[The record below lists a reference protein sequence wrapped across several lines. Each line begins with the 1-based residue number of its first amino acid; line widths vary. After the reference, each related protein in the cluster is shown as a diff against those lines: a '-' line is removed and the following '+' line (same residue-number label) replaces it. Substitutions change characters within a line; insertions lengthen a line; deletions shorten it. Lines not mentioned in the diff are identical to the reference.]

1 LTEKNQEQVNIKDHS
16 DSVFNDVIVTALKEG
31 GLHVCASKGFGKSR
45 LLFSMA
51 DSIRNLADSRVF
63 IFDGSESWL
72 YGYSKIATF
81 NVNECDISLVSQNKS
96 TEDIETYQLNNFNL
110 VKLALS
116 QNKDL
121 LFRLKT
127 RKPSKRGFFIRQ
139 IICYLDSLQRQE
151 RAINANHEAKN
162 NLALFIEEAQDCFN
176 SRSTTRL
183 EAEEFLTVFNEA
195 RNQKESFFTA
205 SQRFNDFS
213 KTIRTKQ
220 AYCIGRINAEDI
232 NPSLRRIERELKID
246 LSKMPL
252 RTWIYNGLTFQSP
265 NFIQQ
270 NGKPTIIN
278 RQLREKYNQK
288 QPLTQNQKW
297 KSYSPLKK
305 AFLLLTAI
313 MTAGQSSS
321 QQPQNDNEKDGI
333 SEDSIGDFLAL
344 SDNKLIF
351 SEED

>member
-127 RKPSKRGFFIRQ
+127 RKQ
-139 IICYLDSLQRQE
+139 QE
-151 RAINANHEAKN
+151 RLFYSSNYLLFGFIAK
-162 NLALFIEEAQDCFN
+162 
-176 SRSTTRL
+176 TRKG
-183 EAEEFLTVFNEA
+183 NK
-195 RNQKESFFTA
+195 R
-205 SQRFNDFS
+205 
-213 KTIRTKQ
+213 
-220 AYCIGRINAEDI
+220 
-232 NPSLRRIERELKID
+232 
-246 LSKMPL
+246 
-252 RTWIYNGLTFQSP
+252 
-265 NFIQQ
+265 
-270 NGKPTIIN
+270 KP
-278 RQLREKYNQK
+278 
-288 QPLTQNQKW
+288 
-297 KSYSPLKK
+297 
-305 AFLLLTAI
+305 
-313 MTAGQSSS
+313 
-321 QQPQNDNEKDGI
+321 
-333 SEDSIGDFLAL
+333 
-344 SDNKLIF
+344 
-351 SEED
+351 